1 MKLILASTS
10 PYRKIQLQRL
20 YADFSTEKPQVDED
34 AYKAQIPDPQLLA
47 RRLAQLKAENVFE
60 RHPNDLVIGGDQ
72 VASFQGKI
80 LGKPHTFEKALEQL
94 KLMQG
99 QSHQLFT
106 ALHLMG
112 PKISLDILEVTT
124 LTMRP
129 LTTQE
134 IDAYLKKDQPY
145 DCAGSYKIEESG
157 IKLFSQIV
165 GEDKEAIMGVPLMK
179 LQTHLL
185 NLGFPLFKV

>member
-20 YADFSTEKPQVDED
+20 YADFSTEKPQVDEE
-34 AYKAQIPDPQLLA
+34 AYKAQIPDPELLA

-60 RHPNDLVIGGDQ
+60 RHPMDLVIGGDQ

-80 LGKPHTFEKALEQL
+80 LGKPHTHEKALEQL
-94 KLMQG
+94 ALMQG

-106 ALHLMG
+106 ALHLKG
-112 PKISLDILEVTT
+112 PRISLDILEVTT
-124 LTMRP
+124 MTMRP

-134 IDAYLKKDQPY
+134 IDSYLKKDKPY

-157 IKLFSQIV
+157 IKLFSQIA

-185 NLGFPLFKV
+185 NLGFPLF

>member
-20 YADFSTEKPQVDED
+20 YADFTTDRPQVDED
-34 AYKAQIPDPQLLA
+34 DYKAQIADPELLA
-47 RRLAQLKAENVFE
+47 RRLAQLKAEDVFE
-60 RHPNDLVIGGDQ
+60 RHPEALVIGGDQ

-80 LGKPHTFEKALEQL
+80 LGKPHTHQKAIEQL
-94 KLMQG
+94 FIMQG
-99 QSHQLFT
+99 QIHQLFT
-106 ALHLMG
+106 ALHLKG

-124 LTMRP
+124 LTMRN
-129 LTTQE
+129 LTRAE
-134 IDAYLKKDQPY
+134 IETYLRRDQPY

-157 IKLFSQIV
+157 IKLFSHIM
-165 GEDKEAIMGVPLMK
+165 GDDKEAIMGVPLMK

-185 NLGFPLFKV
+185 DLGFPLF

>member
-20 YADFSTEKPQVDED
+20 YQDFSTERPLVDED
-34 AYKAQIPDPQLLA
+34 AYKAQIPDPELLA

-94 KLMQG
+94 SLMQG

-106 ALHLMG
+106 ALHLKG
-112 PKISLDILEVTT
+112 PRISLDILEVTT

-185 NLGFPLFKV
+185 NLGFPFF

>member
-34 AYKAQIPDPQLLA
+34 GYKAQIPDPELLA

-60 RHPNDLVIGGDQ
+60 RHPMDLVIGGDQ

-94 KLMQG
+94 ALMQG

-106 ALHLMG
+106 ALHLKG
-112 PKISLDILEVTT
+112 PRISLDILEVTT
-124 LTMRP
+124 MTMRP

-134 IDAYLKKDQPY
+134 IESYLKKDQPY

-185 NLGFPLFKV
+185 NLGFPLF

>member
-20 YADFSTEKPQVDED
+20 YADFSTEKPQVDEE
-34 AYKAQIPDPQLLA
+34 AYKAQIPDPELLA

-60 RHPNDLVIGGDQ
+60 RHPMDLVIGGDQ

-94 KLMQG
+94 ALMQG

-106 ALHLMG
+106 ALHLKG
-112 PKISLDILEVTT
+112 PRISLDILEVTT
-124 LTMRP
+124 MTMRP

-134 IDAYLKKDQPY
+134 IESYLKKDQPY

-185 NLGFPLFKV
+185 NLGFPLF

>member
-20 YADFSTEKPQVDED
+20 YANFSTEKPQVDED
-34 AYKAQIPDPQLLA
+34 AYKAQIPDPELLA
-47 RRLAQLKAENVFE
+47 RRLAQLKAEDVFE
-60 RHPNDLVIGGDQ
+60 RHPMDLVIGGDQ

-80 LGKPHTFEKALEQL
+80 LGKPHTHEKALEQL
-94 KLMQG
+94 ALMQG

-106 ALHLMG
+106 ALHLKG
-112 PKISLDILEVTT
+112 PRISLDILEVTT

-129 LTTQE
+129 LTTRE
-134 IDAYLKKDQPY
+134 IDSYLKKDQPY

-185 NLGFPLFKV
+185 NLGFPLF